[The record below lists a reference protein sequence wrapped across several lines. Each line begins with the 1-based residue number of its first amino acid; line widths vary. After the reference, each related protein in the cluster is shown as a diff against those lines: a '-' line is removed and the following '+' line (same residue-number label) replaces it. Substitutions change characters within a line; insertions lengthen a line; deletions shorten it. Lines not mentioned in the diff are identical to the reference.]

1 LADFTAIHNS
11 SKLVRIEE
19 SMMKCVNMAD
29 FTAIHNSSKLVR
41 IEESMMK
48 CVNMTLGIVNFFMNA
63 EVLSF
68 F

>member
-1 LADFTAIHNS
+1 MHNS
-11 SKLVRIEE
+11 SKLVRIGG
-19 SMMKCVNMAD
+19 SMIKCVNMAD
-29 FTAIHNSSKLVR
+29 VTAIHNNSKLVR

-48 CVNMTLGIVNFFMNA
+48 CVNMTLDIVNFFMNA

>member
-1 LADFTAIHNS
+1 MICNNAIVLLDDFTAISNS

-19 SMMKCVNMAD
+19 SMMKC
-29 FTAIHNSSKLVR
+29 F
-41 IEESMMK
+41 
-48 CVNMTLGIVNFFMNA
+48 NMTLGIANFFMNA